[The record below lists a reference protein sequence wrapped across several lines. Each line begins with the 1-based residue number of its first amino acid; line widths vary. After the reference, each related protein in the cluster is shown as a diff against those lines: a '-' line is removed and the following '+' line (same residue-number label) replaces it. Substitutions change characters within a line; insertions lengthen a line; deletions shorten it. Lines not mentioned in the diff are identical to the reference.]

1 MANDDKQTHDG
12 GCLCGAVR
20 YRVEGKLRPVVMCH
34 CGQCRRWTGHFVAA
48 TAARLAD
55 FSLQREAELSWYRS
69 SPKARRGFCGNCGSS
84 LFWQGDDLDYIAI
97 LAGTL
102 DGTTELTV
110 AQHIFCLDRGDYYDI
125 DPAVARFDQSGPKV
139 AIPQG

>member
-125 DPAVARFDQSGPKV
+125 DPVVARFDQSGPKV